1 MAAVSG
7 QGTTFNLPNFVGP
20 LYKVTPR
27 ETPFLAMAGGL
38 HGGRSITS
46 KIVTWQTVDNAD
58 ASQPAIVEGADPS
71 YSERSRSEVSNTVQ
85 IFQYGVEASYSKL
98 ATVGQLG
105 DWSTR
110 VWAVLGDQPVQS
122 EQAFQLMLTLERAA
136 RDVDYSMLNGAYQY
150 PTDNNTGRK
159 MRGIL
164 PAVST
169 NTVDFFS
176 TVGTME
182 ADFTG
187 HGDGEDVWFISGGA
201 AHGLQ
206 TGDEVQFT
214 AVGSAPTEVSVNTSY
229 WAIRASATSIQLA
242 STLDNALAGTAVAIT
257 ADETG
262 TFTLKKAAPLTKSG
276 VNRLVRKMVAA
287 GAPLREPVI
296 FCGAF
301 NRQRAS
307 DVYGYAPESR
317 TVGGVNVQT
326 IVTDFGDIPL
336 VFERQLPASKLLV
349 ADMSVIEPVFLAI
362 PGKGHFF
369 IEDKPASGASI
380 KQQLYGEIGLTYG
393 YEAWHGYIQG
403 LTTDEQV

>member
-1 MAAVSG
+1 MGSVTG

-20 LYKVTPR
+20 LFKVTPR

-38 HGGRSITS
+38 HGGQPVTS

-58 ASQPAIVEGADPS
+58 AEQPAIVEGADPN
-71 YSERSRSEVSNTVQ
+71 YYERSRSEVSNCLQ
-85 IFQYGVEASYSKL
+85 IFQYGVETSYSKL

-110 VWAVLGDQPVQS
+110 VWGILGDQPVTN
-122 EQAFQLMLTLERAA
+122 EQAFQIVLKLERAA
-136 RDVDYSMLNGAYQY
+136 RDVDYSFINGVYQY

-159 MRGIL
+159 TRGIL
-164 PAVST
+164 AAIST
-169 NTVDFFS
+169 NTVSFF
-176 TVGTME
+176 TTIGNATFE
-182 ADFTG
+182 ADDELWTL
-187 HGDGEDVWFISGGA
+187 ST
-201 AHGLQ
+201 HGLQ
-206 TGDEVQFT
+206 TGDEIQFS
-214 AVGSAPTEVSVNTSY
+214 AVGTGATGTGCVVDTPY
-229 WAIRASATSIQLA
+229 WVIRSTANAFYLA
-242 STLDNALAGTAVAIT
+242 SSLDNALAGTYLTGT
-257 ADETG
+257 ADSAG
-262 TFTLKKAAPLTKSG
+262 TWTVVKAAPLTKAG
-276 VNRLVRKMVAA
+276 VNRLIRKMVNA

-296 FCGAF
+296 FCGSF

-336 VFERQLPASKLLV
+336 VFERQMPSSKLLV
-349 ADMSVIEPVFLAI
+349 ADMSVIEPAFLEI

-380 KQQLYGEIGLTYG
+380 KQQLYGEIGLKYG
-393 YEAWHGYIQG
+393 YEAWHGYISG

>member
-1 MAAVSG
+1 MSAVSG

-27 ETPFLAMAGGL
+27 ETPFLAMIGGL
-38 HGGRSITS
+38 HGGRSVTS

-58 ASQPAIVEGADPS
+58 ATQPAILEGADPD
-71 YSERSRSEVSNTVQ
+71 YYERDRSEVSNTLQ
-85 IFQYGVEASYSKL
+85 IFQYGVETSYTKQ

-136 RDVDYSMLNGAYQY
+136 RDVEYSMINGTYQY
-150 PTDNNTGRK
+150 PSNNSTGRK

-164 PAVST
+164 AAIST
-169 NTVDFFS
+169 NSVSFAT
-176 TVGTME
+176 TVGNATFE
-182 ADFTG
+182 ADDELWTL
-187 HGDGEDVWFISGGA
+187 ST
-201 AHGLQ
+201 HGLQ
-206 TGDEVQFT
+206 TGDEVQFS
-214 AVGSAPTEVSVNTSY
+214 AVGTGATGTGCVVNTSY
-229 WAIRASATSIQLA
+229 WVIRSTANAFYLATS
-242 STLDNALAGTAVAIT
+242 LDNALAGTNITGT
-257 ADETG
+257 ADSAG
-262 TFTLKKAAPLTKSG
+262 TWTVAKGAPLTKSG
-276 VNRLVRKMVAA
+276 INRLIRKMVAA

-296 FCGAF
+296 LCGSF

-317 TVGGVNVQT
+317 TVGGVNIQS
-326 IVTDFGDIPL
+326 IVTDFGDLPI
-336 VFERQLPASKLLV
+336 VFDRQMPASKLAIV
-349 ADMSVIEPVFLAI
+349 DMSVIEPVFLEI

-369 IEDKPASGASI
+369 IEDKPASGSSV
-380 KQQLYGEIGLTYG
+380 KQMLYGEIGLTYG
-393 YEAWHGYIQG
+393 YEAWHGVITG